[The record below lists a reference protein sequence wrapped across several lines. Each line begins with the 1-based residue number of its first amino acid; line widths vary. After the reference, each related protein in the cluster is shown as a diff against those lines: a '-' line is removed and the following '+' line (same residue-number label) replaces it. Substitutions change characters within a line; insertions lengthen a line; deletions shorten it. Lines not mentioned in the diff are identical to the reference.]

1 MGEVQSVATFLARNR
16 CYAFEIEFHGKSALS
31 YACCHDQTA
40 IAALI
45 LEVGVNSDQPCANS
59 HTSLFYALS
68 RRNVPLVRQ
77 LLQKGACPWS
87 TPDNPYRDML
97 ESGPNSPEL
106 RTLFNN
112 ARKVYLGMQIQST
125 IIRRK
130 EYWRLNRGRIRED
143 VGLAYEVGK

>member
-1 MGEVQSVATFLARNR
+1 
-16 CYAFEIEFHGKSALS
+16 
-31 YACCHDQTA
+31 
-40 IAALI
+40 
-45 LEVGVNSDQPCANS
+45 
-59 HTSLFYALS
+59 
-68 RRNVPLVRQ
+68 VRQ

-87 TPDNPYRDML
+87 TPDNPYHDML

-112 ARKVYLGMQIQST
+112 ARKIYLGMQIQST

-143 VGLAYEVGK
+143 VGLVYEVGK